1 MLRQCLFVAI
11 SGLLA
16 VSACGKGDK
25 GGGGG
30 GGATIDTEMKEVPF
44 GSVVVKGE
52 LPTWKDNVMG
62 EQALTETVDGIDGVV
77 VAAIS
82 YNSFGGTGV
91 DAAKMKAHI
100 ENKKAETLGMEIAGA
115 KPEVVEDVGE
125 VKPGVLAYV
134 TKANDF
140 IGEGHEYTVNVFH
153 MPAEGGNTMYSCH
166 GRSRLA
172 RADLWKSLKSI
183 CADVQFVTQ

>member
-1 MLRQCLFVAI
+1 MRKYCGFVALA
-11 SGLLA
+11 GLLA
-16 VSACGKGDK
+16 VGACGKDAK
-25 GGGGG
+25 GGGSGG
-30 GGATIDTEMKEVPF
+30 SIDTEMQQVPF

-62 EQALTETVDGIDGVV
+62 EQALTESVDGIDGVV

-91 DAAKMKAHI
+91 DEAKMRAHI
-100 ENKKAETLGMEIAGA
+100 DSKKAETLGMEIAGG
-115 KPEVVEDVGE
+115 KPELVEDVAE
-125 VKPGVLAYV
+125 IEPGVLAYV

-153 MPAEGGNTMYSCH
+153 LPSDGGDTMYSCH
-166 GRSRLA
+166 GRSRLK
-172 RADLWKSLKSI
+172 RAGLWKSLKSI
-183 CADVQFVTQ
+183 CAGVQFVTK